1 MPVAGN
7 LRQTDHA
14 AIGSRHATMASML
27 MGRVARMYYDHG
39 LTHQEIA
46 DALGLSR
53 MRVTR
58 LLADARAAGMVKI
71 TVDAPDSLFADDERD
86 LSERYGLRHA
96 FLAPSLR
103 DAGKANRSFA
113 TFGAESLSHLIERD
127 SLVALG
133 FSREVAL
140 VANAFSASKP
150 DARFVPL
157 AGSTAGLTAGV
168 NPHELA
174 LRFAERSGGSSFH
187 LPAPLLAASAI
198 AARAIRDDPNVADVL
213 AKAAQS
219 DILLVGVGATQQGK
233 GMLFD
238 LLSPEEGEELRAR
251 GAVGD
256 VGARFFDAAG
266 EPVHG
271 ELDDRI
277 VGLTLDE
284 FSRIPVR
291 VAIVRGLSKVM
302 PLRIALSRGFV
313 NVLISDIDTARS
325 LLA

>member
-1 MPVAGN
+1 
-7 LRQTDHA
+7 
-14 AIGSRHATMASML
+14 
-27 MGRVARMYYDHG
+27 MYYDHG

-53 MRVTR
+53 IRVTR
-58 LLADARAAGMVKI
+58 LLAEARAAGMVTI
-71 TVDAPDSLFADDERD
+71 TVDAPDSLFADEERD
-86 LSERYGLRHA
+86 LTDRYGLKHA

-103 DAGKANRSFA
+103 DADKANRSFA
-113 TFGAESLSHLIERD
+113 ILGAEALSHLIERD

-150 DARFVPL
+150 GAHFVPL
-157 AGSTAGLTAGV
+157 AGSTAGLAVGV

-187 LPAPLLAASAI
+187 LPAPLLASSAI
-198 AARAIRDDPNVADVL
+198 AARAIRDDPNVAEVL

-219 DILLVGVGATQQGK
+219 DILIVGIGATTPGE

-238 LLSPEEGEELRAR
+238 LLSPEEGGQLRGQ

-256 VGARFFDAAG
+256 VGARFFDTAG
-266 EPVHG
+266 EPIHG
-271 ELDDRI
+271 DLDKRI
-277 VGLTLDE
+277 VGLNLDE

-291 VAIVRGLSKVM
+291 VAIARGSSKLI

-313 NVLISDIDTARS
+313 NVLISDIDTARH